1 MQDGFER
8 SSLLMECIMP
18 SYKSLIVTLQVSSAS
33 KDQLLMLLLLVPS
46 KEKLSFLVTMVMS
59 AGQVY
64 EGPWPLED
72 EADTSGPPKLFAEVP
87 SWHPR
92 RKIDKVKGNHNSIHP
107 YLPTRQ
113 EAQEGTTSHDC
124 LKQHKQNPRGLRDRL
139 FLDDFISAI
148 KIEFLLFSP
157 ALQKESS
164 PPWTVS
170 RWRST

>member
-1 MQDGFER
+1 MVQDGFER

-87 SWHPR
+87 SWHPGAG
-92 RKIDKVKGNHNSIHP
+92 VTGEV
-107 YLPTRQ
+107 T
-113 EAQEGTTSHDC
+113 EGT
-124 LKQHKQNPRGLRDRL
+124 QVM
-139 FLDDFISAI
+139 
-148 KIEFLLFSP
+148 
-157 ALQKESS
+157 
-164 PPWTVS
+164 TVS
-170 RWRST
+170 FPPPFSVF